1 MANGYF
7 GAPAHLRKAVD
18 STAPAQSAQER
29 CDAIQAEFRAE
40 HGGRPALRRK
50 PEPEPE
56 QRKSLRRDP
65 PAAPA
70 ALTPTDDPLKLRLAD
85 ELDYARRLLD
95 AMGDTLSA
103 DPLVVGRHMTSL
115 QTVDIAGQILGHIA
129 NVIRSNDPEGAV
141 DLIGMCDLKGRL
153 KRSGGV

>member
-7 GAPAHLRKAVD
+7 GAPAHLKKAVD

-40 HGGRPALRRK
+40 HSGRPPLRR
-50 PEPEPE
+50 EPEPE
-56 QRKSLRRDP
+56 QRKSIRREP
-65 PAAPA
+65 PPLPA

-85 ELDYARRLLD
+85 ELDYARRMLD

-129 NVIRSNDPEGAV
+129 NVIRSSDPKGAV